1 MKVKRQ
7 IYEGKINLS
16 EVSPYDRHEV
26 SIGERFAPQQVGND
40 GGQDEAGHEE
50 ALEVVAVLE
59 HEQGVRLK
67 VRHVDRLPRLHH
79 GRVFPAEKR
88 VHNIMFHHS

>member
-26 SIGERFAPQQVGND
+26 SIGERFAPEQVGND

-67 VRHVDRLPRLHH
+67 VRHVDRLPCLQH
-79 GRVFPAEKR
+79 GRMFPAKR
-88 VHNIMFHHS
+88 CFYFNL